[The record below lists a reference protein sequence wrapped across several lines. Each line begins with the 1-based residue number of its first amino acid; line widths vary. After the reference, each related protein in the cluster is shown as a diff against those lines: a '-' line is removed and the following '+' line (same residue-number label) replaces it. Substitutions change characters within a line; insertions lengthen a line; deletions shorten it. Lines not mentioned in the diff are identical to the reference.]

1 MRIAFVSRRYWP
13 AVSGMSV
20 YAEQL
25 LGQLVARGHEVVLV
39 SQYRGDPA
47 GTAVYGGGP
56 PPAHRVPAGVEV
68 VALESLGEQ
77 EVVHGRPADFEADVE
92 AMVGAVLAAHGR
104 APLDLVHAQY
114 GYPNGYAA
122 LEVGRRAGVPS
133 VVSVQGG
140 DGHWVGSCCTTHRE
154 AMEAVLDHAGAVLIG
169 SPTFAEEVVGRLG
182 TARERFTVVGGA
194 TTTDHFVPRPG
205 RPLGDLS
212 PVPTLLFHG
221 RVDARKG
228 VLVLLDAV
236 AALVAG
242 GRRVRLVVSG
252 VGPDTGAVARR
263 VVELGL
269 GDVVTETGYCSYE
282 QAPAVYAGADVFVSP
297 TESEGFSNTVL
308 EAMAT
313 GLPIVSTAVVGV
325 VDCLRD
331 DENALL
337 VPPRD
342 VAALTAALERVLD
355 DADLR
360 ARLAGTAL
368 AEVRERWSWPALA
381 DRVEAAYARVAGTVP
396 DDGWSAPTGRDP
408 GCRFRAAPHLL

>member
-1 MRIAFVSRRYWP
+1 MRIALLSRRYWP

-25 LGQLVARGHEVVLV
+25 LAHLLARGHEVVMV

-47 GTAVYGGGP
+47 GTAIYGGGP
-56 PPAHRVPAGVEV
+56 PPPERVPDGVEV
-68 VALESLGEQ
+68 LALESLGEQ
-77 EVVHGRPADFEADVE
+77 EVTAGRPADFERDVDAMVE
-92 AMVGAVLAAHGR
+92 AVVAAHAEG
-104 APLDLVHAQY
+104 PFDLVHAQY
-114 GYPNGYAA
+114 AYPNGYAA
-122 LEVGRRAGVPS
+122 LEVSRRTGVPNL
-133 VVSVQGG
+133 VSVQGG

-169 SPTFAEEVVGRLG
+169 SDSFAEEVVGRLG

-194 TTTDHFVPRPG
+194 TTTERFVPRPG
-205 RPLGDLS
+205 RQVGAVGE
-212 PVPTLLFHG
+212 VPTLLFHG

-236 AALVAG
+236 ADLVAG
-242 GRRVRLVVSG
+242 GRELRLVVSG

-263 VVELGL
+263 VAELGL
-269 GDVVTETGYCSYE
+269 GDVVSETGYCSYDH
-282 QAPAVYAGADVFVSP
+282 APARYAGADVFVSP

-308 EAMAT
+308 EAMAA

-342 VAALTAALERVLD
+342 VGALAEALGRVLD

-360 ARLAGTAL
+360 SRLAATAL
-368 AEVRERWSWPALA
+368 AEVRERWSWEALT
-381 DRVEAAYARVAGTVP
+381 DRIEAVYRAVAGTAP
-396 DDGWSAPTGRDP
+396 DDGWSPPGGRETS
-408 GCRFRAAPHLL
+408 CRFRAAPHLL

>member
-1 MRIAFVSRRYWP
+1 MRIAFLSRRYWP

-25 LGQLVARGHEVVLV
+25 LTQLVARGHEVVMV

-56 PPAHRVPAGVEV
+56 PPPERVPDGVEV
-68 VALESLGEQ
+68 VEA
-77 EVVHGRPADFEADVE
+77 VV
-92 AMVGAVLAAHGR
+92 AAHAR
-104 APLDLVHAQY
+104 EPFDLVHAQY
-114 GYPNGYAA
+114 AYPNGYAA
-122 LEVGRRAGVPS
+122 LEVSRRTGVPHL
-133 VVSVQGG
+133 VSVQGG

-154 AMEAVLDHAGAVLIG
+154 AMTAVLDHAGAVLIG
-169 SPTFAEEVVGRLG
+169 SDSFADEVVGRLG
-182 TARERFTVVGGA
+182 TPRERFTVVGGA
-194 TTTDHFVPRPG
+194 TTTDRFVPRPG
-205 RPLGDLS
+205 REVGAMGQ
-212 PVPTLLFHG
+212 VPTLLFHG

-242 GRRVRLVVSG
+242 GRELRLVVSG
-252 VGPDTGAVARR
+252 VGPDSGALAQR
-263 VVELGL
+263 VLELGL
-269 GDVVTETGYCSYE
+269 RDVV
-282 QAPAVYAGADVFVSP
+282 VSP

-308 EAMAT
+308 EAMAA

-337 VPPRD
+337 VPPQD
-342 VAALTAALERVLD
+342 VGALAEAIDRLLD

-360 ARLAGTAL
+360 SRPAATAL
-368 AEVRERWSWPALA
+368 AQVRERWSWEALT
-381 DRVEAAYARVAGTVP
+381 DRVEDAYRAVAAAAP
-396 DDGWSAPTGRDP
+396 DDGWSPPGGRDP
-408 GCRFRAAPHLL
+408 SCRFRAAPHLL